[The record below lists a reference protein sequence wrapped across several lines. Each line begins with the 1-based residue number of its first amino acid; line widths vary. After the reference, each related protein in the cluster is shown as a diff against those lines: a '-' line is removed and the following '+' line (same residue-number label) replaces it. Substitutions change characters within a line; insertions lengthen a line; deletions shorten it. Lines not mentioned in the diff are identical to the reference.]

1 MARSSSA
8 AVKNVVPE
16 NATPQEKPEKVYLT
30 IPTEPYV
37 RKDILRKDG
46 KTFNEIKLPAN
57 MQVNGKTIGSGW
69 SFNPLFVNE
78 SKFSSIVSVV
88 PLLANKDVVIKKN
101 VLMRNSKTDRLA
113 PMRSPDGKPLKE
125 EMRITPQELEQAL
138 TEALTAVPAKEQQQ
152 EKRPSLSAQ
161 KTAARTAEASR
172 EQERGPTAHGQTKA
186 QEIGG

>member
-8 AVKNVVPE
+8 AVKNVTPE

-46 KTFNEIKLPAN
+46 KTFNEVKLPAN
-57 MQVNGKTIGSGW
+57 MQVNGRTIGNGW

-78 SKFSSIVSVV
+78 SKFSSVVSVV
-88 PLLANKDVVIKKN
+88 PLLADREVVIKRD
-101 VLMRNSKTDRLA
+101 VLMRNMSTNKLV
-113 PMRSPDGKPLKE
+113 PMRDPSGKPLR
-125 EMRITPQELEQAL
+125 EMVRITPQELERSL

>member
-8 AVKNVVPE
+8 AVKDVAPE

-46 KTFNEIKLPAN
+46 KTFNEVKLPAN
-57 MQVNGKTIGSGW
+57 MQVNGRTIGNGW

-78 SKFSSIVSVV
+78 SKFSSVVSVV
-88 PLLANKDVVIKKN
+88 PLLADREVVIKRD
-101 VLMRNSKTDRLA
+101 VLMRNMSTNKLV
-113 PMRSPDGKPLKE
+113 PMRDPSGKPLR
-125 EMRITPQELEQAL
+125 EMVRITPQELERSL